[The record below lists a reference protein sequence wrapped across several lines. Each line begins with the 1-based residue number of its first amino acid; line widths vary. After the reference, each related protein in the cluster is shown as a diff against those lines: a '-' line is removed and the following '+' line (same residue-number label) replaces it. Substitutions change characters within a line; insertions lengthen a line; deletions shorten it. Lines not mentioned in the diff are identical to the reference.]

1 VDADHLKERE
11 LATEKKNGAALATEA
26 PSSEDV
32 QLAVYVL
39 KTTCSTHRGTRR
51 NVETTRI
58 ERATS
63 IKVLYNTFRKYV

>member
-26 PSSEDV
+26 PSSDDV

-39 KTTCSTHRGTRR
+39 KTTCTYRGTRR
-51 NVETTRI
+51 RDANRTRDVYYNN
-58 ERATS
+58 TS
-63 IKVLYNTFRKYV
+63 